1 MKRSLLI
8 FLFFLITSCGGSSGT
23 KEQPIIEPILMVGN
37 LNVIVSGLPEG
48 QSANI
53 TITGPNGYTK
63 TLSDSIEITGLEV
76 GSYSATVNNVI
87 VSGVNY
93 QGFDTNLNLSVSKNL
108 TLDSTIT
115 YGALTQSLGVI
126 SGFGSVFVNGTR
138 FNTDNSIITTD
149 LTTTG
154 SDSDLD
160 IGMNVAIIGL
170 ISADG
175 TMAKA
180 NKVDYSAI
188 VRGPVDEV
196 NLLTREITVLG
207 QVILTDESTEFKD
220 TDFESLVPGDIVGV
234 SAILNPDD
242 VLLATLIKKLD
253 DTDSVIIVRG
263 EISEID
269 TDLMTFKLDNLTV
282 DYTNAEVE
290 GELAN
295 GESVKVISELAPDNN
310 ILVASKVEVKKI
322 KFEQGSMIALDGIIT
337 EVIDIDEL
345 MFKVNDQIVIVSEI
359 TILDNGELSDIVL
372 HKRVKVFGQL
382 NEDNVLTL
390 TKIRFDKP
398 GIIKVNGHVDSTDGN
413 TAITVLGINFIAD
426 KHTHFI
432 DKSALKVKH
441 FGLSDIEINDRVQI
455 KAFQKDAQFIIRQL
469 KRVSPED
476 DLVKL
481 EGALTNITETTFEV
495 QGIVIQTNAFTQFE
509 YGDDVSQAEFFTL
522 IQDND
527 EVEVKGLQQEDS
539 SILALKV
546 EYEEDDQ
553 DSNKVEL
560 KGTVD
565 ASFDTS
571 EEFTVN
577 GHLIITNAATEYEGG
592 SSSDLAPGVKVEIK
606 GHQSESGTI
615 LAIKIEFDSDDDE
628 SEIEGVIDT
637 FTSFEEFT
645 IGEFTINT
653 NANTEFKNGTKDD
666 LAQGVNVEVKGNLT
680 DSHTMLA
687 IKIEFKHDEEHEFE
701 GKIVDSEFP
710 ENIEIPFSFNLESSS
725 SGTLTISV
733 IEDTEFKDGSITMLA
748 NGVNI
753 EVEGHFNND
762 MLVARKIKFEKV
774 EYEGIITDFNSVSDF
789 KVDGHSVTTN
799 EFTDFKGGNV
809 NDLEN
814 GIEVEVKGSLNSEGI
829 LVAIKLAFDD

>member
-8 FLFFLITSCGGSSGT
+8 ILLFLISSCGGSSGT
-23 KEQPIIEPILMVGN
+23 KEQPIIEPVLTAGILN
-37 LNVIVSGLPEG
+37 LTVLGLPDG

-53 TITGPNGYTK
+53 TITGPNGYTQ
-63 TLSDSIEITGLEV
+63 TISDSIKLTDLDV
-76 GSYSATVNNVI
+76 GSYSATVNDVTI
-87 VSGVNY
+87 SGVNY
-93 QGFDTNLNLSVSKNL
+93 QGFDTSISFTLSDNI
-108 TLDSTIT
+108 TLDTEVI
-115 YGALTQSLGVI
+115 YGALTQSQGVI

-149 LTTTG
+149 LTATG

-160 IGMNVAIIGL
+160 IGMNVSIVGL

-188 VRGPVDEV
+188 VRGPVEEV

-242 VLLATLIKKLD
+242 ILLATLIKKLD
-253 DTDSVIIVRG
+253 DTDSVFIVRG
-263 EISEID
+263 EMSD
-269 TDLMTFKLDNLTV
+269 LNADLMTFKLDSLTI
-282 DYTNAEVE
+282 DYTSAEVE
-290 GELAN
+290 GELVN
-295 GESVKVISELAPDNN
+295 GESVKVISELAPDDNT
-310 ILVASKVEVKKI
+310 LVASKVEVKNI
-322 KFEQGSMIALDGIIT
+322 EFDQGSMIALDGIIT
-337 EVIDIDEL
+337 EIIDIDDL
-345 MFKVNDQIVIVSEI
+345 KFKVNNQIVIVSDI
-359 TILDNGELSDIVL
+359 TTLENGELSDIVL

-398 GIIKVNGHVDSTDGN
+398 GIIKVNGPVDSTDGT
-413 TAITVLGINFIAD
+413 TAITVLGINFISD

-441 FGLSDIEINDRVQI
+441 FGLSDIEIHDRVQI
-455 KAFQKDAQFIIRQL
+455 KAFEKDTQFIIRQL

-476 DLVKL
+476 SLVKL

-495 QGIVIQTNAFTQFE
+495 QGIVVQTTELTKFE
-509 YGDDVSQAEFFTL
+509 YWDDVSQAEFFAL

-527 EVEVKGLQQEDS
+527 EVEVKGMEQEDS

-565 ASFDTS
+565 ASFETS
-571 EEFTVN
+571 AEFTVN
-577 GHLIITNAATEYEGG
+577 GHLIVTNEATEYKDG
-592 SSSDLAPGVKVEIK
+592 SESDLAPGIKVEIK
-606 GHQSESGTI
+606 GQQGESGAI
-615 LAIKIEFDSDDDE
+615 LALKIEFDSDDDE
-628 SEIEGVIDT
+628 SEIEGVIET
-637 FTSFEEFT
+637 FSTIQEFT

-653 NANTEFKNGTKDD
+653 DDNTEFKYGTKDD

-680 DSHTMLA
+680 DSHTILA
-687 IKIEFKHDEEHEFE
+687 IKIEFKHDEDHEVE
-701 GKIVDSEFP
+701 GVIVNSEFS
-710 ENIEIPFSFNLESSS
+710 ENLQFPFIFNLEINSSD
-725 SGTLTISV
+725 TLSISV
-733 IEDTEFKDGSITMLA
+733 SQDTEFKDGSISMLA

-753 EVEGHFNND
+753 EVEGHFNNN
-762 MLVARKIKFEKV
+762 MLVAQKIKFEKV
-774 EYEGIITDFNSVSDF
+774 EYEGILSDFVSEFNF

-799 EFTDFKGGNV
+799 EFTDFKGGTV
-809 NDLEN
+809 NDLAN
-814 GIEVEVKGSLNSEGI
+814 GIEVKVKGSLNSNGI
-829 LVAIKLAFDD
+829 LVATKLEFDD

>member
-1 MKRSLLI
+1 MKHSLLI
-8 FLFFLITSCGGSSGT
+8 ILLFLITSCGGSSST
-23 KEQPIIEPILMVGN
+23 KDQPIIEPILTVGN
-37 LNVIVSGLPEG
+37 LNVTVSGLPEG

-53 TITGPNGYTK
+53 IITGPNGYTQ
-63 TLSDSIEITGLEV
+63 TLSDSMELTGLEV
-76 GSYSATVNNVI
+76 GSYSATVNDVI
-87 VSGVNY
+87 ISGVNY
-93 QGFDTNLNLSVSKNL
+93 QGFETSLNLSVSKNL
-108 TLDSTIT
+108 TLDSTIS
-115 YGALTQSLGVI
+115 YGALTQSQGVI

-149 LTTTG
+149 LTATG
-154 SDSDLD
+154 ADSDLD
-160 IGMNVAIIGL
+160 IGMNVSIVGL

-175 TMAKA
+175 AMAKA
-180 NKVDYSAI
+180 YKVDYSAI
-188 VRGPVDEV
+188 VRGPVEEV

-207 QVILTDESTEFKD
+207 QIILTDESTEFKD
-220 TDFESLVPGDIVGV
+220 TDFESIVPGDIVGV

-253 DTDSVIIVRG
+253 DTDSVFIVRG

-269 TDLMTFKLDNLTV
+269 TGSMTFKLDNLTV

-310 ILVASKVEVKKI
+310 ILVASKVEVKKHE
-322 KFEQGSMIALDGIIT
+322 FDQGSMIALDGIIT
-337 EVIDIDEL
+337 EVIDIEEL
-345 MFKVNDQIVIVSEI
+345 KFKVNDQIVIVSEI
-359 TILDNGELSDIVL
+359 TILENGELSDIVL

-413 TAITVLGINFIAD
+413 TTITVLGINFISD

-455 KAFQKDAQFIIRQL
+455 KAFEKDTQFIIRQL

-495 QGIVIQTNAFTQFE
+495 QGITVQTNELTKFE
-509 YGDDVSQAEFFTL
+509 YGDDVSQAEFFAL

-527 EVEVKGLQQEDS
+527 EVEVKGLIQEDS

-565 ASFDTS
+565 ASFETS
-571 EEFTVN
+571 AEFTVN
-577 GHLIITNAATEYEGG
+577 GHLIITNAATNYEGG
-592 SSSDLAPGVKVEIK
+592 SSSDLAPGIKVEIK
-606 GHQSESGTI
+606 GQQSESGAI
-615 LAIKIEFDSDDDE
+615 LAIKIEFDSDDE
-628 SEIEGVIDT
+628 TEIEGVIDT
-637 FTSFEEFT
+637 FTSFEEFS

-653 NANTEFKNGTKDD
+653 DDNTEFKNGTKDD
-666 LAQGVNVEVKGNLT
+666 LAEGVNVEVKGNIT

-687 IKIEFKHDEEHEFE
+687 IKIEFKHDEEHEVE
-701 GKIVDSEFP
+701 GTIVNSQFP
-710 ENIEIPFSFNLESSS
+710 ENLQLPFAFNLEVDGSE
-725 SGTLTISV
+725 TLSISV
-733 IEDTEFKDGSITMLA
+733 TENTEFKDGSISMLA
-748 NGVNI
+748 NGVKL
-753 EVEGHFNND
+753 EVEGHFNNN
-762 MLVARKIKFEKV
+762 MLIAQKIKFEKV
-774 EYEGIITDFNSVSDF
+774 EYEGIISDFISASDF

-799 EFTDFKGGNV
+799 EFTDFKGGTV

-829 LVAIKLAFDD
+829 LVVTKLEFDD